1 MKARPHPLIDHLT
14 SRSLFKNQSELA
26 RAAGITPHTLSGK
39 KDGENVLTLSQMRR
53 VLIVGREWGVPIT
66 PNDFF
71 PDLDLSA
78 AKPKRAK
85 AA

>member
-26 RAAGITPHTLSGK
+26 EAAGIKPHTLSGK
-39 KDGENVLTLSQMRR
+39 KGGDNVFTLSQMRR
-53 VLIVGREWGVPIT
+53 LLVVGQELGVPIT

-71 PDLDLSA
+71 PDLELGRKSRRGRA
-78 AKPKRAK
+78 A
-85 AA
+85 